1 MELPTGLKTLLDGA
15 NFATLATVMPD
26 GSPQATTMWVDRD
39 GDHIRFNTARG
50 RVKPR
55 NLDRDPRV
63 AVAIFNA
70 EDPYE
75 AYAIQG
81 RVVETREDGAREHI
95 DLLASKYL
103 GLEEYPWMGASMV
116 RVMYLIEADQVAAH

>member
-1 MELPTGLKTLLDGA
+1 MELPPRLRALLDGP

-26 GSPQATTMWVDRD
+26 GSPQATTMWVDRE
-39 GDHIRFNTARG
+39 GDLIRFNTAEG

-55 NLDRDPRV
+55 NMDRDPRV

-75 AYAIQG
+75 AFAIQG
-81 RVVETREDGAREHI
+81 RVIEKRYEGADEHI
-95 DLLASKYL
+95 DALAHKYL
-103 GLEEYPWMGASMV
+103 GQERYPWHSPESV
-116 RVMYLIEADQVAAH
+116 RVTYLVAADSLAAH